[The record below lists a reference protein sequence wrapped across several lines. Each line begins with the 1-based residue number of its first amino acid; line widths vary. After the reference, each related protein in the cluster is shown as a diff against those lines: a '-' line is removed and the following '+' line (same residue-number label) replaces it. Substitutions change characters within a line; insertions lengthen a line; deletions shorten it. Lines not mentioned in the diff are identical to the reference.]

1 MTVGS
6 QITVSVTAA
15 NKVAMVL
22 FDGVVNQRIS
32 LKMSSVSITGG
43 QLYIYNPDG
52 STLASYGINTGGG
65 FIDTKA
71 LPATG
76 TYTIF
81 IDPTGAYT
89 GNITLTLYEVP
100 PDLQGTITPGGEPV
114 TVSIGT
120 PGQNAGITF
129 TGTAN
134 QRVSLRMSSVT
145 ITGGQLHIYNPDG
158 STLASYGINTGGG
171 FIDTKALPATGTYTI
186 FINPTGAYTG
196 SITLTLYEVPP
207 DLQGTI
213 TPGGEPVTVSL
224 GTPGQDAR
232 LTFSGTTNQRISLK
246 LSSVSITG
254 GQLYIYNPDGS
265 TLASSGINSGGGFI
279 DTKALPATG
288 TFTIFINPTGAYTGS
303 ITLTL
308 YEVPPDVQG
317 SIVINDPATPITL
330 ATPGQ
335 NAQLTFDGTASQQVT
350 VRITNNAMS
359 TVTVKLL
366 KPDGSTLTSSTSAS
380 ANFNLD
386 MQTLPTTG
394 LYTIRIDPGWA
405 NTGSMNVRATSP

>member
-1 MTVGS
+1 
-6 QITVSVTAA
+6 
-15 NKVAMVL
+15 
-22 FDGVVNQRIS
+22 
-32 LKMSSVSITGG
+32 
-43 QLYIYNPDG
+43 
-52 STLASYGINTGGG
+52 
-65 FIDTKA
+65 
-71 LPATG
+71 
-76 TYTIF
+76 
-81 IDPTGAYT
+81 
-89 GNITLTLYEVP
+89 VP